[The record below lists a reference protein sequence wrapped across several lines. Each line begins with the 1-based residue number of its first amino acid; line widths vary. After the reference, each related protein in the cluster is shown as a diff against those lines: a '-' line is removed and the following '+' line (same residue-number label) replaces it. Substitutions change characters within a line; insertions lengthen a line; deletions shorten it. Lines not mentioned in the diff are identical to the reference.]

1 MFTIPIFP
9 VQPHLYQAATEL
21 ATNFVLPIVDKPNLP
36 FLLHLTEQR
45 LELHN
50 PKTGP
55 IYIDF
60 IHGKLAYRN
69 KHGGGR
75 KQPLA
80 KAIGLKSGNK
90 PTVLDATAGLGRDSF
105 ILANL
110 GCQVQMVERSSVI
123 AALLYDGLQR
133 FNNNSI
139 NLQLIHQDAQ
149 NWLPTLSPK
158 PDVIYLDPMYPHRK
172 KSALV
177 KKEMQILQ
185 TIIGADIDSSALL
198 TIALNSANKRVVVKR
213 PKWATRLNDISPTF
227 CINSVNTRFDV
238 YLV

>member
-1 MFTIPIFP
+1 MSTIPIFP
-9 VQPHLYQAATEL
+9 VHSGLYQVAAEL
-21 ATNFVLPIVDKPNLP
+21 ATNFALTIVDTPDLP

-50 PKTGP
+50 PKAGP

-60 IHGKLAYRN
+60 VNGKLSYRS

-80 KAIGLKSGNK
+80 KAIGLKSGNN
-90 PTVLDATAGLGRDSF
+90 PTVLDATAGLGKDSF

-110 GCQVQMVERSSVI
+110 GCQVQMLERSPVI

-133 FNNNSI
+133 LNSSLS
-139 NLQLIHQDAQ
+139 LQLIHQDAQ
-149 NWLPTLSPK
+149 NWLSTSSSK

-213 PKWATRLNDISPTF
+213 PKWATGLNDIPPTF

>member
-1 MFTIPIFP
+1 MFIIPIFP
-9 VQPHLYQAATEL
+9 VQPHLYQTAVEL
-21 ATNFVLPIVDKPNLP
+21 AANFALPIVNKPNSP
-36 FLLHLTEQR
+36 FLLHLTDQR

-60 IHGKLAYRN
+60 VHGKLAYRN
-69 KHGGGR
+69 KHNSGR

-80 KAIGLKSGNK
+80 KAIGLKSGNN
-90 PTVLDATAGLGRDSF
+90 PTILDATAGLGRDAF

-110 GCQVQMVERSSVI
+110 GCQVQMVERSSVV

-133 FNNNSI
+133 LNNLT

-185 TIIGADIDSSALL
+185 SIIGADVDSSVLL

-213 PKWATRLNDISPTF
+213 PKWSTRLNEITPTF

>member
-1 MFTIPIFP
+1 MLTIPIFP

-21 ATNFVLPIVDKPNLP
+21 ATNFALPIVNKPNFP

-50 PKTGP
+50 PKTGA

-60 IHGKLAYRN
+60 VNGKLAYRN
-69 KHGGGR
+69 KHNSGR

-80 KAIGLKSGNK
+80 KAIGLKSGNN
-90 PTVLDATAGLGRDSF
+90 PTILDATAGLGRDAF

-110 GCQVQMVERSSVI
+110 GCQVQMVERSPVV

-133 FNNNSI
+133 LNNLT

-149 NWLPTLSPK
+149 NWLPTLSLK

-213 PKWATRLNDISPTF
+213 PKWATILNDIPPTF

-238 YLV
+238 YLI